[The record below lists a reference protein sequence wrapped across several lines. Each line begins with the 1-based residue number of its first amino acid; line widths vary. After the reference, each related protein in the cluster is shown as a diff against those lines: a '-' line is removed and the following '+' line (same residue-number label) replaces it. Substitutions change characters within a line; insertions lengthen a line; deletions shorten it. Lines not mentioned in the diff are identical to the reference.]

1 MYYNYISKDL
11 NFGLTKENELEQ
23 ILKQEYDETLNKTSK
38 YCCWDYEG
46 DGCVIEIK
54 SRKNTYNKYP
64 TTMIGQ
70 NKIDKMMKLDKKKIL
85 IFCFTDG
92 VYYFILD
99 ENSIDKCRQ
108 NCYGGRFDRGF
119 NEYKSNGYC
128 FIPIEDLTLLV
139 ATVRD

>member
-1 MYYNYISKDL
+1 MCSNYISKDL
-11 NFGLTKENELEQ
+11 NFGLCKEIELVE
-23 ILKQEYDETLNKTSK
+23 ILKKEYDKTITKTSK
-38 YCCWDYEG
+38 FCCWDYEG
-46 DGCVIEIK
+46 DECVIEIK
-54 SRKNTYNKYP
+54 SRKNAYNKYP

-99 ENSIDKCRQ
+99 ENSIDKCSQ
-108 NCYGGRFDRGF
+108 NCRGGRFDRGF

-128 FIPIEDLTLLV
+128 FIPIKHLTLLV
-139 ATVRD
+139 ATVGD